1 MGAFPFW
8 TWVGLYFLGDF
19 FPESESNEV
28 ADAA

>member
-19 FPESESNEV
+19 FPETELDEAPQN
-28 ADAA
+28 

>member
-19 FPESESNEV
+19 FPETELDEAPN
-28 ADAA
+28 AA